1 MVTNEKFWMFD
12 FVWGW
17 KPEEFVRLI
26 NASIYEYITLLVGD
40 RTLEKDDVFYYP
52 IKEFLYYADING
64 FRYEDEQTILT
75 ATSISL
81 SLAHLYPEASEPP
94 HPWFLSC
101 LINTILE
108 FDFFQQA

>member
-1 MVTNEKFWMFD
+1 MFD

-40 RTLEKDDVFYYP
+40 RTLENDDVFYYP

-64 FRYEDEQTILT
+64 FRFDQQGEETIL
-75 ATSISL
+75 SVQKLL
-81 SLAHLYPEASEPP
+81 SLYG
-94 HPWFLSC
+94 
-101 LINTILE
+101 
-108 FDFFQQA
+108 